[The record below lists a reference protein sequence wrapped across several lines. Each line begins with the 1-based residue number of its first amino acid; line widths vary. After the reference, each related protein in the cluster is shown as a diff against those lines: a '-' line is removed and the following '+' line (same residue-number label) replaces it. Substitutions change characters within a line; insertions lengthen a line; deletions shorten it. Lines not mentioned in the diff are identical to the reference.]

1 MTPEDLLILKDD
13 RAAIKEEMEALSL
26 QLSEKEA
33 ALTKAIE
40 DLQAGFRLQNAGL
53 IESVTVAEREFERK
67 DKELRA
73 AVVAAYTANPAS
85 KTVASG
91 LSVRVAEKA
100 VYNDEHAVAWAVE
113 KQFVEMLKIDSA
125 KFKKAAEALKPD
137 FVAWETSI
145 TAVVKD

>member
-1 MTPEDLLILKDD
+1 MLPQDLLMLKDD
-13 RAAIKEEMEALSL
+13 RAAIKEEMDALSL

-91 LSVRVAEKA
+91 LSVRVTEKP
-100 VYNDEHAVAWAVE
+100 VLTMNTPLLGLS
-113 KQFVEMLKIDSA
+113 KSSSLKCSRLTA
-125 KFKKAAEALKPD
+125 RNSRRQPKP
-137 FVAWETSI
+137 
-145 TAVVKD
+145 